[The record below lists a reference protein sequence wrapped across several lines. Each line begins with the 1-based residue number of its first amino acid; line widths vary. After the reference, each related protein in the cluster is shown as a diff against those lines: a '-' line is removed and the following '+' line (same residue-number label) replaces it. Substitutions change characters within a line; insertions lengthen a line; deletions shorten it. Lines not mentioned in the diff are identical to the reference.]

1 MKKCALPP
9 HTSMADQTKEAHTT
23 RAAGRALDALRTFS
37 CRLSQ
42 RLRVHSLRKGE
53 GKKKSLLKKKN
64 SFTLNPVPHNSILV
78 QSIFRQAFK
87 YSIKTDPS
95 SNNVESREVIA
106 NISVLSLH
114 QSHYGAV
121 VPPSFLSNSGTCNHG
136 NIHRS
141 LSSRTELTITI
152 TAQNTW
158 GGGKGKREKKKR
170 EKKRRGTSR

>member
-1 MKKCALPP
+1 MRREHRKTALKRGLVRYFCAFVPQLCI
-9 HTSMADQTKEAHTT
+9 TENDSDLTK
-23 RAAGRALDALRTFS
+23 
-37 CRLSQ
+37 
-42 RLRVHSLRKGE
+42 

-158 GGGKGKREKKKR
+158 GGGKGKREKKR